1 MEKSFVVQLFK
12 NPLWAQLRD
21 GRCRERDSEVLW
33 EHWSFGLGF
42 WRLIPSPVHPS
53 WSWGEGGQGVPAPHS
68 LLDPPDPLPQPWRC
82 SSSAFLRRK
91 TKGTWNQSSRR
102 ADFLLHLSPLK

>member
-33 EHWSFGLGF
+33 ECWSFGLGF

-53 WSWGEGGQGVPAPHS
+53 GPGVRVAGVSLPLTPSWIPQIPSLSPGAAPAP
-68 LLDPPDPLPQPWRC
+68 LFCTAKQKERGIKAVAGRIFC
-82 SSSAFLRRK
+82 YI
-91 TKGTWNQSSRR
+91 
-102 ADFLLHLSPLK
+102 